1 MPPRKGVSL
10 WVKRPACLILRRL
23 DLFIGSRGENGAT
36 SRSHQLPALKLP
48 FYLSPP
54 DYGWVEGERPH
65 QRLVSAPLP
74 AAHLCP
80 CVPTH
85 CLSMC
90 PCLMPTCAHVSPP
103 TAYLCVP
110 ACCPPMP
117 VCPCLLPTCVP
128 LPAAHLCSCVSA
140 HCLSVCPCLLPTCAH
155 VHLPAACVPLPA
167 ACVPPPTAHLCPC
180 APACCHLCPC
190 APAYCPALGLSTPVY
205 CPVLGSWV
213 CLAWGPRSPHWSL
226 QVTIRV
232 WDEGSPGLPTMNSTL
247 TCPWLQPHPSLI
259 LVTYDTHRVKTQ
271 SVTQVKI
278 GRDLGSMYPMGSQC
292 GFQEPYGFHR
302 GTSRI
307 NKGNWPSFPFRCF

>member
-23 DLFIGSRGENGAT
+23 DLFMRSRGENGAT
-36 SRSHQLPALKLP
+36 SHSYQLPALKLP

-128 LPAAHLCSCVSA
+128 LPAAHLC
-140 HCLSVCPCLLPTCAH
+140 
-155 VHLPAACVPLPA
+155 
-167 ACVPPPTAHLCPC
+167 
-180 APACCHLCPC
+180 PC

-232 WDEGSPGLPTMNSTL
+232 WDEGSPGLPTMSSTL

-271 SVTQVKI
+271 SVTLVKI
-278 GRDLGSMYPMGSQC
+278 GRDLGSMFPMGSQC